1 MSKEEEK
8 KDGPSLG
15 ELIETRRFLGR
26 EFLAW
31 LWFESETF
39 EERFSIESSR
49 TRVPPSA
56 DPRNFGECELHL
68 EKSITLETGPDFDQ
82 SQQKEKSTLSGF
94 APSGTP
100 EAKEALRQGKLPTKA
115 KIVVRREEQEFAFAL
130 DADALALSAVK
141 IPALIKGEGEDP
153 FYERIQLIEEI
164 EGAVEALFGTFLRL
178 RLDEPWESEVLPA
191 MREWMR
197 EEEGRATERYRRTRG
212 RVGVR
217 LTELSNEP
225 ERAPRHSTTQ
235 PRVVQKRVKEA

>member
-1 MSKEEEK
+1 MSKQEEEK
-8 KDGPSLG
+8 KEGPSLG

-39 EERFSIESSR
+39 EERFSIEKF
-49 TRVPPSA
+49 A
-56 DPRNFGECELHL
+56 ECELHL

-115 KIVVRREEQEFAFAL
+115 KIVVRREEQEFAFVL

-164 EGAVEALFGTFLRL
+164 EGAVEALFGSFLRL
-178 RLDEPWESEVLPA
+178 RLDEPWESEVVPA

-197 EEEGRATERYRRTRG
+197 EEDGRALERYRRTRG

-217 LTELSNEP
+217 LSELSNEP